1 LNLLYFRL
9 PVPNY
14 VPYRSNRLSF
24 NMHLLI
30 PRGFS
35 ANLVLVIWCLFGGVC
50 QWGFE
55 ENIRALMFKQVFEVP
70 VDTAQDVLDRGLIP
84 VVDARSSFWLDHL
97 AHSDNPVYK
106 QLAKITVMPK
116 DWDEVLRILE
126 HGVQGAG
133 THVYMSNWPVDKFGY
148 HHLSQEKIEGSNPY
162 VGWIVNKKWHL
173 NEELAKHILI
183 YQQVCGILFLLFWSI
198 ILL

>member
-1 LNLLYFRL
+1 
-9 PVPNY
+9 
-14 VPYRSNRLSF
+14 
-24 NMHLLI
+24 MHLLI

-55 ENIRALMFKQVFEVP
+55 ENIRALMFKPVFEVP

-84 VVDARSSFWLDHL
+84 VTHEYGQFWIDHL

-106 QLAKITVMPK
+106 QLAKITVVPK
-116 DWDEVLRILE
+116 NWNELKRILK
-126 HGVQGAG
+126 HDVQGAG
-133 THVYMSNWPVDKFGY
+133 THVYISNWPDGEGY
-148 HHLSQEKIEGSNPY
+148 QHVSKEIIEGSNPY
-162 VGWIVNKKWHL
+162 GGWIVNKKWHL
-173 NEELAKHILI
+173 NEELAKHILL
-183 YQQVCGILFLLFWSI
+183 YQQVCRIFFSLFWSI